1 MDYIISAGIRCL
13 VIGEYDGINSKGVI
27 LSLVRVTRVWLG
39 LIVFTLVA
47 IVASIS
53 QLEHDNLLM
62 MVAIITIVKGILV
75 ADVFMD
81 LRSAPVIWYRL
92 MASYTV
98 LIPIFIFLICFFP
111 SG

>member
-1 MDYIISAGIRCL
+1 M
-13 VIGEYDGINSKGVI
+13 
-27 LSLVRVTRVWLG
+27 SLVRVTSAWLG

-53 QLEHDNLLM
+53 QLEHDKLLM
-62 MVAIITIVKGILV
+62 VVAIITIAKGMLV

-98 LIPIFIFLICFFP
+98 LIPTFIFLIYSF
-111 SG
+111 S